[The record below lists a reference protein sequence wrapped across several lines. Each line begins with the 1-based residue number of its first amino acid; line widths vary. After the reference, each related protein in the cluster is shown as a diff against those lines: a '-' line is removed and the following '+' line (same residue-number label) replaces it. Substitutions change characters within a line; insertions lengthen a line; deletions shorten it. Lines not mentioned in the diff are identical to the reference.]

1 MPAYENKATRG
12 FEKLLEKVI
21 ADRPT
26 TITRERESHEDKFR
40 GKTTTVAGPFE
51 KVRIEPFKMS
61 RVYPVFDEKGST
73 AAAAYILV
81 GLDLP
86 RDVAPGTPTFRLND
100 TIIDADGNRY
110 RVTGPPRYN
119 GRAVELNIE
128 LLG

>member
-12 FEKLLEKVI
+12 FEELLEKVI

-40 GKTTTVAGPFE
+40 GKTTAVAGPFE

-61 RVYPVFDEKGST
+61 RVYPAFDEKGST

-86 RDVAPGTPTFRLND
+86 REVAPGTPTFRLND

-110 RVTGPPRYN
+110 RVTGPPRYI
-119 GRAVELNIE
+119 GRAVELNID